1 MPGNRRRNANAVPLA
16 SMATWIVVCL
26 FLGVAGLG
34 YVWLKN
40 QLHLSGGSIKQFERE
55 YAQLMTQNETVRIRI
70 VELSSM
76 DAIKKRYDGDKSRL
90 GGLIG
95 ILQDKIVFV
104 NRPPRA
110 VAESTND
117 VRKVV
122 NREGITP

>member
-40 QLHLSGGSIKQFERE
+40 QLHLRGGSIKKLERE
-55 YAQLMTQNETVRIRI
+55 HAELGTQNAAVRIRI

-76 DAIKKRYDGDKSRL
+76 VAIKRRYENDKTRL
-90 GGLIG
+90 GGLIE
-95 ILQDKIVFV
+95 IPDDKIVFV
-104 NRPPRA
+104 NRPPRP

-122 NREGITP
+122 NPQGINP